1 MSETRP
7 CPVCGGVERRVLYRQ
22 RFRDGPLG
30 DGYDVVVCR
39 QCGAGFA
46 EGIPSQE
53 ELDRY
58 YAGQSKYTYDHA
70 EGAESPYDFKRFE
83 TIADQ
88 LIPFLPSRETRIL
101 DVGCATGG
109 LLSVFKQR
117 GFGNVLGID
126 PSPACAPAARRLHGV
141 EVRTATLA
149 QLAGWQESFD
159 LILLVGVLEHLRD
172 VQPAVRTVAGR
183 LKAGGLLYCAQPDV
197 TAFADCVNAP
207 YQQFSV
213 EHVNFFSEA
222 SLNRLMAACGL
233 APRQTWRWMMEWRE
247 GVTDSVVSGIFAA
260 PPAAEVLSAKS
271 QVSRIR
277 PSPTAVP
284 QVSSSRPSAE
294 APSLSPSPSPIP
306 LSPHSL
312 PPSGEV
318 PGSIPLRR
326 GFGGQESQVPRSQP
340 SPTVVPQIGSSVPP
354 PAPPDRETEP
364 ALQRY
369 LAKCGVEDLKLQP
382 IIEQLVRN
390 QEPVLIWGAGT
401 LTRRL
406 LESTRLTEANI
417 VAFVDSNPG
426 IQGRRLAGRDILS
439 PAQIAGRRETIVVCS
454 KAFEREIVETIRNQ
468 LKLPNQVITLA

>member
-1 MSETRP
+1 MSDTRP
-7 CPVCGGVERRVLYRQ
+7 CPVCAGVERRVLYRQ
-22 RFRDGPLG
+22 RFLDGPLG

-46 EGIPSQE
+46 EGIPTQA

-70 EGAESPYDFKRFE
+70 GGAESPYDFKRFE
-83 TIADQ
+83 IIADQ
-88 LIPFLPSRETRIL
+88 VIPFLPSREVRIL

-117 GFGNVLGID
+117 GYGNVLGVD

-149 QLAGWQESFD
+149 QLAGWQERFD

-172 VQPAVRTVAGR
+172 AQPAVRTVAGR
-183 LKAGGLLYCAQPDV
+183 LKPGGLLYCAQPDV

-233 APRQTWRWMMEWRE
+233 APQQTWRWMMEWRE
-247 GVTDSVVSGIFAA
+247 GVTDSVVSGIYAA
-260 PPAAEVLSAKS
+260 PPSA
-271 QVSRIR
+271 
-277 PSPTAVP
+277 
-284 QVSSSRPSAE
+284 
-294 APSLSPSPSPIP
+294 
-306 LSPHSL
+306 
-312 PPSGEV
+312 EV

-326 GFGGQESQVPRSQP
+326 GFGGQESQVPRIRP
-340 SPTVVPQIGSSVPP
+340 SPTVVPQISSSVSAAE
-354 PAPPDRETEP
+354 APSLSLSPSLQVDHATAP
-364 ALQRY
+364 ALERY
-369 LAKCGVEDLKLQP
+369 LALCREQDGKLYA
-382 IIEQLVRN
+382 IIERLVRS
-390 QEPVLIWGAGT
+390 QEPILVWGGGT

-406 LESTRLTEANI
+406 LASTRLAEANI

-426 IQGRRLAGRDILS
+426 VQGRRLADRDTLS
-439 PAQIAGRRETIVVCS
+439 PAQIGGRRETIVVCS
-454 KAFEREIVETIRNQ
+454 KAFEREIVRMIRDRLHLAN
-468 LKLPNQVITLA
+468 PVILLG